1 MKASRTHCVVWVTVP
16 NRPTARRIAKAVLNE
31 RLAACVSIVPGVE
44 SHYWWKGAIDT
55 GRELLLVMK
64 TVRRLLPALE
74 QRVLAEH
81 PYETPEF
88 VVAALTHGSARYL
101 EWIDASVAPPASTR
115 SPRNRGA

>member
-16 NRPTARRIAKAVLNE
+16 NRPTARRIAKAVLEE

-44 SHYWWKGAIDT
+44 SHYWWKGAVDS

-64 TVRRLLPALE
+64 TVRRLLSALE

-88 VVAALTHGSARYL
+88 VVAALTHGSPRYL
-101 EWIDASVAPPASTR
+101 EWIDASVVPPP
-115 SPRNRGA
+115 PRPRRRGSGA